1 MKDRITIIT
10 AAALTAEVFLF
21 YLATLAPTVLW
32 GDDAFFQW
40 STAAGYLQPDGG
52 GHWLHFILARLFI
65 NLPVG
70 DIAYRVNLLS
80 AAAATLTVLFIFATG
95 RSLGFSNGAA
105 AAGALSLAVAHTFW
119 THAVRAEVYTLFTL
133 MLALML
139 WLAAAWREERPLFLY
154 LAAFLFGP
162 TLLSHQMGLLLL
174 PTLLLLLRLRRG
186 WLQNKEWIFTILA
199 FTAGL
204 GLAAGVIQIQVGQ
217 TNLPDSLSTY
227 FTQSGADF
235 SGSIFD
241 FSLSRLPADIGFW
254 LTLLGL
260 QFVGPALLLGLL
272 GFLAMRKRPVAGLPL
287 LVFYIITVIFA
298 ATYRVNDR
306 YVFFLTGY
314 LIFALMVGSGWE
326 VLKQKRPRLAHA
338 ALPLLVIIPFITYA
352 ALPPLLQTA
361 GLSIPD
367 ARQLPGRE
375 PVSFFLWPAKSGYTE
390 AAEYGRSA
398 LTSLPPNSILIA
410 DHTPLETLTYLQR
423 VEGVRPDVQLVE
435 VGPGQNLAPIVR
447 GFPANRPVF
456 LADNNPDYYNLSSLP
471 QIVLIPDGFIYRL
484 NNSVNFP

>member
-52 GHWLHFILARLFI
+52 GHWLHFVLARLFI
-65 NLPVG
+65 HLPVG
-70 DIAYRVNLLS
+70 DVAYRVNLLS
-80 AAAATLTVLFIFATG
+80 AVAATLTILFLFAAG
-95 RSLGFSNGAA
+95 RSLGLSNGAA
-105 AAGALSLAVAHTFW
+105 AAGALSLAISHTFW
-119 THAVRAEVYTLFTL
+119 THAVRAEVYTLFTF

-139 WLAAAWREERPLFLY
+139 WLAAAWREERPLYLY
-154 LAAFLFGP
+154 IAAFLFGP

-174 PTLLLLLRLRRG
+174 PAFALLLWLRRG
-186 WLQNKEWIFTILA
+186 WLQGKDWLFTIIT
-199 FTAGL
+199 FIAGL
-204 GLAAGVIQIQVGQ
+204 GLAAGIIQIQVGQ
-217 TNLPDSLSTY
+217 ANLFDSLSTY
-227 FTQSGADF
+227 FTRSGADF

-241 FSLSRLPADIGFW
+241 FSLSQFPADIGFW
-254 LTLLGL
+254 LALLAL
-260 QFVGPALLLGLL
+260 QFIGPALLLGLL
-272 GFLAMRKRPVAGLPL
+272 GFFTMRKRPVAGLPL
-287 LVFYIITVIFA
+287 LLFFSLTAIFA

-306 YVFFLTGY
+306 YVFFLPGY
-314 LIFALMVGSGWE
+314 LVFALMVGGGWE
-326 VLKQKRPRLAHA
+326 VLKHKQPKAAYA
-338 ALPLLVIIPFITYA
+338 ALPLLVLIPFVTYA

-361 GLSIPD
+361 GISIPD

-375 PVSFFLWPAKSGYTE
+375 PVSFFLQPAKSGYTE
-390 AAEYGRSA
+390 AADYGRAA

-423 VEGVRPDVQLVE
+423 VEGLRLDVQLVE

-447 GFPANRPVF
+447 GFPADRPVF

-471 QIVLIPDGFIYRL
+471 RIVLIPEGFIYRL
-484 NNSVNFP
+484 SNS